1 MINRVVLVGR
11 LTKDPELRYTP
22 SGLAVVR
29 FTIAVNRQFSN
40 QSGEKEADFIN
51 CVAWRKQAENLA
63 NFQRKGNLI
72 GVEGRIQTGSFE
84 GQDGKRVYTTDVVAD
99 SIQFL
104 EPRSTAQGGAQQSS
118 GAQAPYG
125 GGGYGGAQS
134 SYNNPPQQGGY
145 NNVPQQQDPFGGFS
159 NQPPQVQ
166 QNHTRMDEDPF
177 ASSKGPIEVS
187 EDDLPF

>member
-11 LTKDPELRYTP
+11 LTKDPDLKYSANGIATC
-22 SGLAVVR
+22 R
-29 FTIAVNRQFSN
+29 FTLAVNRSFKSQG
-40 QSGEKEADFIN
+40 GEQEADFIQ

-72 GVEGRIQTGSFE
+72 GVEGRIQTGSYE

-104 EPRSTAQGGAQQSS
+104 ESNRGAGDAQNGSDNHSNTNRGGTSQSPTGS
-118 GAQAPYG
+118 FN
-125 GGGYGGAQS
+125 S
-134 SYNNPPQQGGY
+134 PQ
-145 NNVPQQQDPFGGFS
+145 NT
-159 NQPPQVQ
+159 QP
-166 QNHTRMDEDPF
+166 NYTRVDEDPF
-177 ASSKGPIEVS
+177 SNSKGPIEVS